1 MCGNVV
7 VIGMTKTITRQVRQ
21 IILLVQHRALAAWIV
36 AVAGATMRGAVE
48 YRIATAALPTTETA
62 TTAFV

>member
-7 VIGMTKTITRQVRQ
+7 VIGMTKTITHQALQ
-21 IILLVQHRALAAWIV
+21 SILQVQHRALIAWIV

>member
-1 MCGNVV
+1 M
-7 VIGMTKTITRQVRQ
+7 IGMVGILRQHRA
-21 IILLVQHRALAAWIV
+21 ILLVHPQAVIAWIV

-62 TTAFV
+62 TTASV